1 MTQARRGLGVAGE
14 RLAAQFLADQGY
26 RLLDRNWRF
35 GREGEIDLAAVDGD
49 CLVIVEVRTRRGRAF
64 GTPEESVTR
73 RKQARLAAL
82 TQAYVAEKDWGGP
95 VRIDVVGVHLSE
107 QGHLLDINHLQ
118 DVVRG

>member
-1 MTQARRGLGVAGE
+1 VTGE

-35 GREGEIDLAAVDGD
+35 GREGEIDLVAVDGE
-49 CLVIVEVRTRRGRAF
+49 CLVIVEVRTRRGSAF
-64 GTPEESVTR
+64 GTPEESVTG

-82 TQAYVAEKDWGGP
+82 TQAYVAEQDWSGP
-95 VRIDVVGVHLSE
+95 VRIDVVGVHLSQ

-118 DVVRG
+118 DVVSG